1 MTKRQK
7 EMLKKRAL
15 LEFLNDYPEVSME
28 DILEYGLIK
37 EIAIGLTRE
46 AINMA
51 YYALVVRLANQTIIY
66 APKER
71 FKVEEGNYVD
81 KA

>member
-15 LEFLNDYPEVSME
+15 LEFLNDYPEIQNE
-28 DILEYGLIK
+28 NIAKYGLLKNI
-37 EIAIGLTRE
+37 EYIELS
-46 AINMA
+46 
-51 YYALVVRLANQTIIY
+51 YYLLYVECYNGRVFIY

-71 FKVEEGNYVD
+71 FRTKEEEENVD